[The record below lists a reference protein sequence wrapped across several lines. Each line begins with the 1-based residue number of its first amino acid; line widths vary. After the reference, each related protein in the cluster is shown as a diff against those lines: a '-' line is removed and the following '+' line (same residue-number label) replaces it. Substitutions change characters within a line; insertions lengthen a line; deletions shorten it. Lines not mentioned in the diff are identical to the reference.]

1 MSGLYLLLLALI
13 WLAFILS
20 LTYKV
25 VSRVKNTILRAVLA
39 LLLMGVLLPLPLV
52 DEFVGERQ
60 FEQLCRDNATIQV
73 DRATAAGKTV
83 YFVSQPAS
91 EVEGPWVRVVLMAQR
106 YVDSVTGDAVVSF
119 NTLTAEGGVLVRTFG
134 LSEGRAPLTFT
145 GTCGPRENPRDLF
158 NALGITAKDRQ
169 R

>member
-1 MSGLYLLLLALI
+1 MSGLYLLLIALI
-13 WLAFILS
+13 WLALVLLLAYK
-20 LTYKV
+20 LT
-25 VSRVKNTILRAVLA
+25 SRIKNTILRAVLA
-39 LLLMGVLLPLPLV
+39 LLLIGVLLPLPLV

-60 FEQLCRDNATIQV
+60 FEQLCTDNATIQV
-73 DRATAAGKTV
+73 DRATAVGKTV
-83 YFVSQPAS
+83 YFVPQPPS
-91 EVEGPWVRVVLMAQR
+91 EVEGTWVRIVLLAQR

-119 NTLTAEGGVLVRTFG
+119 NTLTAEGGVLVHTFG

-158 NALGITAKDRQ
+158 NSLGITAKDRQ